1 MSFNHPP
8 RNAQQGQAYHLDH
21 VPNHHALA
29 HVPQFEGHPLTSW
42 TFLDFVTP
50 NERATIPII
59 GTQQALVSLDHALSA
74 GIFARRAARSHPF
87 STYTPLAIALNTVC
101 AKIDAEPITE
111 RDLAQLHRA
120 PWFANFAKAVIKR
133 YDAEGQAKL
142 NDDNLL
148 SESCLSEDHM
158 VLLAEAFAASQNLSN
173 IELGIVAITQKGVKA
188 FHYPWTATCKGL
200 TAWVVADL
208 RTSEPV
214 YYGLGREII
223 EQQEDVDEQQ
233 NEEDEDEDADEEEA
247 PTTTPRKTATR
258 VLDQQ
263 VPLRAGLSAK
273 DILER
278 HTDNLQYNN
287 ILKVGL
293 LYSNQEIAKKVAEAA
308 VGSTKKFSTGA
319 SGVVKRINTG
329 IDFIEKEF
337 GMDVGAFRN
346 AYDTERKNNGI
357 PIRGKDGV
365 DDQVLAANAS
375 KINDAMTWV
384 KTGGP
389 RPAVAA
395 AVAPAPI
402 LPGYAP
408 VSSVPNTNQGP
419 VTTYDSGNIPQLDSA
434 MDEPDQDYKYAPEVQ
449 SDSFLSQFNETQ
461 PDWDSMVDDT
471 LMNFDDTFN

>member
-1 MSFNHPP
+1 MMSFNGSI
-8 RNAQQGQAYHLDH
+8 NAQQGQVYQLDH
-21 VPNHHALA
+21 VPNHHALT

-50 NERATIPII
+50 NDRATIPII
-59 GTQQALVSLDHALSA
+59 GTQQALASLDHALSA
-74 GIFARRAARSHPF
+74 GIFARRAAESRPF
-87 STYTPLAIALNTVC
+87 SAYTPLAIALNTVC
-101 AKIDAEPITE
+101 AKVGAEPITE

-120 PWFANFAKAVIKR
+120 PWFADFAKAVIKR
-133 YDAEGQAKL
+133 YDAEGQIKL
-142 NDDNLL
+142 NDDNLV

-208 RTSEPV
+208 CSNDPI
-214 YYGLGREII
+214 YYGLGREIV
-223 EQQEDVDEQQ
+223 EQHEGTDGEEEEHESQE
-233 NEEDEDEDADEEEA
+233 EDADDEEV
-247 PTTTPRKTATR
+247 PTVTPRKTATR

-293 LYSNQEIAKKVAEAA
+293 QYSNQEIAKKVAEAA

-337 GMDVGAFRN
+337 GMDVGAFRT

-375 KINDAMTWV
+375 KINDAMAWV
-384 KTGGP
+384 KSGGP
-389 RPAVAA
+389 RPVV
-395 AVAPAPI
+395 AVAPAPV
-402 LPGYAP
+402 PTGYEPAFPAP
-408 VSSVPNTNQGP
+408 NANSGSINTFNSNVPRI
-419 VTTYDSGNIPQLDSA
+419 DHA
-434 MDEPDQDYKYAPEVQ
+434 MDELDQDFKYAPEVQ
-449 SDSFLSQFNETQ
+449 SDNFLSQLNEPQ
-461 PDWDSMVDDT
+461 PDWDSMLDDT
-471 LMNFDDTFN
+471 LMNFNDTFN